1 MTDNL
6 KEAFRAS
13 GRRWTSQ
20 RQVVLDVL
28 ESASEHLDADMV
40 YTRAKMHDP
49 DISLATIYRTLAILK
64 EMGLVEEHRL
74 GEEHCH
80 YEPVGDGP
88 HYHFTC
94 VDCGEVV
101 EFDAP
106 LVEQIKQEF
115 LQKRGGRI
123 NSTHLYMSGYCARC
137 WRRRQEETGEN
148 GGKNNDEYEDR
159 S

>member
-1 MTDNL
+1 MVEDL
-6 KEAFRAS
+6 KEVFRAT

-20 RQVVLDVL
+20 RQVVLEVL
-28 ESASEHLDADMV
+28 ESTSEHLDAETL

-49 DISLATIYRTLAILK
+49 DISLATVYRTLGVLK

-80 YEPVGDGP
+80 YESVGDGP

-94 VDCGEVV
+94 MDCAKVV

-106 LVEQIKQEF
+106 LVEQIKREF
-115 LQKRGGRI
+115 IRREGGRI
-123 NSTHLYMSGYCARC
+123 INTHLYMSGYCARC
-137 WRRRQEETGEN
+137 WRHRQE
-148 GGKNNDEYEDR
+148 KNRNLEEKNDDEK
-159 S
+159 